1 MTVASAVLWRGRENL
16 CIVGRFRKLSF
27 CPFEF
32 DQPSKP
38 NPTVYFIF
46 AYVDRLRSGRFVYI
60 ELAGAWISGGNVA
73 GAARRRSTMSTCT
86 WPVGR
91 RDGTFRGGSGVV
103 GTE

>member
-1 MTVASAVLWRGRENL
+1 MRY
-16 CIVGRFRKLSF
+16 RKVQETIC
-27 CPFEF
+27 CPFKF